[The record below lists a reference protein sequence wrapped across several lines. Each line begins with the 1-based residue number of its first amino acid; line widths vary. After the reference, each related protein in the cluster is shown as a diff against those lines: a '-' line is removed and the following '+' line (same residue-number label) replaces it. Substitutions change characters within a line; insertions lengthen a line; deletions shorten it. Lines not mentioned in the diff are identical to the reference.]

1 MRIVYMH
8 GIGDGDPKMGW
19 LDGLN
24 RGLVQAGH
32 PSVDPDRVIA
42 PRYRSLLNTSGI
54 SAKIPPVTYKP
65 KDDASGRRG
74 FERRQ
79 AKVQRK
85 LVLEPGVRSFGF
97 NRIPEGPLSVLQ
109 QAAINAIPWYD
120 LPQVKRYMQSEA
132 TRGAILQHIL
142 DYLPTSG
149 DILLIGHS
157 LGSVIAIDLL
167 DNLHDG
173 LHVRRFVTIG
183 SPASSRPLHENS
195 DRLLKKFPYERVDD
209 WTNFFDVRDVV
220 TGGRGLASTFPG
232 AQDFAIDIGG
242 QHGADTYLGNASISG
257 VIADVLYPTKT
268 VALRESG
275 IAVRLGDSE
284 ATVLLSLHF
293 GRAVQR
299 HIKDKNSAARYADAL
314 GAQQDE
320 VVTQI
325 ESAAMASNIAIA
337 PELFELA
344 QGTLP
349 RLPHRWELHEAVSEL
364 VVLAMTNLIEPY
376 EINVDRAPKDALA
389 DMTVELG
396 FQRSTG
402 TKIGVAIEDVQNYV
416 SRKGGVPWG
425 RVLTAAAGV
434 AIVAAGPV
442 GLLVAAPAG
451 VFGAAAL
458 TGGLAALGPGG
469 MVGGL
474 AMLGGLAGT
483 GAAVATTAATAS
495 GGAAQPVSDSN
506 TLVLRV
512 AVEHA
517 RKRLDLP
524 YDETLWYQ
532 ITDLETQLS
541 ARINRLSVYSDPKSS
556 ALETLRVGQYTVT
569 RLLAFMLDKGLG
581 PKALVAAESET
592 DRLLE
597 EEARAIETSAE
608 RQRSS

>member
-1 MRIVYMH
+1 MRIVFLH

-24 RGLVQAGH
+24 RGLSQAGR
-32 PSVDPDRVIA
+32 PPVNSERVIA
-42 PRYRSLLNTSGI
+42 PRYRSLLNTAGI

-65 KDDASGRRG
+65 KDDSSGRRG

-85 LVLEPGVRSFGF
+85 LGLEAGVRAFGF
-97 NRIPEGPLSVLQ
+97 DRVPEPPLSVLQ
-109 QAAINAIPWYD
+109 QAAINSVPWFD
-120 LPQVKRYMQSEA
+120 LPQVKRYMQNEG
-132 TRGAILQHIL
+132 TRGAILQRIL
-142 DYLPTSG
+142 DSLPSTG
-149 DILLIGHS
+149 DIILVGHS
-157 LGSVIAIDLL
+157 LGSVVAIDLL
-167 DNLHDG
+167 DNLHEG

-195 DRLLKKFPYERVDD
+195 DRLLKKFPYDRVDD
-209 WTNFFDVRDVV
+209 WTNFFDKRDVV

-232 AQDFAIDIGG
+232 AQDFSIDIGG
-242 QHGADTYLGNASISG
+242 DHAASTYLGHTSVAG
-257 VIADVLYPTKT
+257 LIADVLYPTKA

-275 IAVRLGDSE
+275 IAVRLGDNE
-284 ATVLLSLHF
+284 ASILLSLHF
-293 GRAVQR
+293 GHAVQR
-299 HIKDKNSAARYADAL
+299 QIKDKNAAARYADAL

-320 VVTQI
+320 VVAQI
-325 ESAAMASNIAIA
+325 ESADAASNIAVP
-337 PELFELA
+337 PELYELA

-349 RLPHRWELHEAVSEL
+349 RLPHRWELHEAISEL
-364 VVLAMTNLIEPY
+364 VVLAMTNLVEPY
-376 EINVDRAPKDALA
+376 EINVDRAPRDALSEVA
-389 DMTVELG
+389 VELG

-402 TKIGVAIEDVQNYV
+402 TKIGNAIEDVQSYI

-434 AIVAAGPV
+434 AIIAAGPV
-442 GLLVAAPAG
+442 GLIVAAPAG

-483 GAAVATTAATAS
+483 GAAVATSAATT
-495 GGAAQPVSDSN
+495 GGGPAQPITDSN

-517 RKRLDLP
+517 RKLLELP
-524 YDETLWYQ
+524 YDEALWYQ

-541 ARINRLSVYSDPKSS
+541 ARINRLSVYSDPKSA
-556 ALETLRVGQYTVT
+556 ALETLRAGQFTVT
-569 RLLAFMLDKGLG
+569 RLLAFMLEKGLG

-592 DRLLE
+592 DRILLE
-597 EEARAIETSAE
+597 EKKAIEDHKAIES
-608 RQRSS
+608 